1 MENITKAFIRW
12 KEIFFLVF
20 LTRFSCFLF
29 AFIANNQTFSNIIN
43 YWVRWDGPH
52 YIDIA
57 KNGYQ
62 TVGEPALFIV
72 FYPLYP
78 LFIKIATLVTQ
89 DYYFSSILVSI
100 IGCFIASVLL
110 YELVILDFSK
120 RISLL
125 SVWFLNIFPT
135 AYFLQ
140 ASYSESVFLSVSLA
154 AIFFLRKKA
163 YVKSGLFGFLSTLS
177 RINGM
182 LLLPVIFLESKI
194 NWKSLITFLMI
205 SLGFLT
211 YLFINLLLFKNPL
224 YFQQPLLSNW
234 YKKFEFPWVSLQ
246 NLINSFAGFKGQGYY
261 IFTISELISIIF
273 LFLISLFV
281 LLRVRKSYGVY
292 MFLNLI
298 LFTSTGFI
306 MSTPRY
312 SLVLFPIFIALAKIK
327 NNLLLFL
334 VSIFS
339 ITLMF
344 ILSSIYTRGEW
355 AF

>member
-1 MENITKAFIRW
+1 MANITKALTRW
-12 KEIFFLVF
+12 KEVLFLVF

-29 AFIANNQTFSNIIN
+29 SFIVNDQSFSNIIN

-52 YIDIA
+52 YINIA

-78 LFIKIATLVTQ
+78 LFIKIAALITQ
-89 DYYFSSILVSI
+89 DYNFSSILVSI
-100 IGCFIASVLL
+100 IGCFIASILL

-120 RISLL
+120 RVALL

-154 AIFFLRKKA
+154 TIFFLRKKA
-163 YVKSGLFGFLSTLS
+163 FVKSGIFGFLSTLS
-177 RINGM
+177 RING
-182 LLLPVIFLESKI
+182 LLLLQVIFLESKI
-194 NWKSLITFLMI
+194 NLKSLITYLI
-205 SLGFLT
+205 TPLGFLT
-211 YLFINLLLFKNPL
+211 YLLINFLLFKDPF

-234 YKKFEFPWVSLQ
+234 YKKFEFPWVSIQ
-246 NLINSFAGFKGQGYY
+246 NLINSFEGFKGQSYY
-261 IFTISELISIIF
+261 IFTISELISIVF
-273 LFLISLFV
+273 LFLISVFV
-281 LLRVRKSYGVY
+281 LLKVRRSYGVY

-298 LFTSTGFI
+298 LFTSTNFI

-327 NNLLLFL
+327 SNFLIIL

-344 ILSSIYTRGEW
+344 ILSSFYTKGEW